1 MLETIFKQNKTNMI
15 VTISQQELIQ
25 KFTSNPSYLNNGAGY
40 LAIKFNTTK
49 EEIKTARTIA
59 RSLILDAGAGIY
71 IAPENVERTTE
82 ISNEKGTLKSTIN
95 SKFDPKNEEELAAL
109 HKIDLVKYK
118 ISNYWSKLKPNG
130 DFNSSVL
137 AVLRKVEDMTGKD
150 IITTLDKYT
159 SKYQPLNK
167 KDLILNHSFD
177 APTCAFIDITD
188 FHLDKLDIHNNTIEY
203 KLDQYN
209 KLLDTL
215 LFKAYQSNHLEEIAF
230 VIGSD
235 MLHTDNIFNQ
245 TTKGTQQ
252 EVIMKWNDSFDMAF
266 DIYVQ
271 SINKLK
277 QFCEKLNVILV
288 SGNHGRTKEY
298 YLAFALKKYFENEPN
313 IKFDIST
320 DPRKVFMY
328 GNTFIGLHH
337 GNTKI
342 ENLPIVFAKEFA
354 PQWGVAKYHEIKV
367 GDKHHFMEKDYHG
380 VRIKQLPACSNADSW
395 HNDNNFVNSVQ
406 SAICSIYDKV
416 KGRCMDIEERI

>member
-1 MLETIFKQNKTNMI
+1 MI
-15 VTISQQELIQ
+15 TKTISQEELIE
-25 KFTSNPSYLNNGAGY
+25 KFTSNPSYLKNGAGY
-40 LAIKFNTTK
+40 LAGKFDTTK
-49 EEIKTARTIA
+49 EEIKLARDKA
-59 RSLILDAGAGIY
+59 RALILDAGAGIVNL
-71 IAPENVERTTE
+71 IENAERT
-82 ISNEKGTLKSTIN
+82 IKVNNDKGTIESTIT
-95 SKFDPKNEEELAAL
+95 SKFDPRSDIELAEL
-109 HKIDLVKYK
+109 HKIDLKKYK
-118 ISNYWSKLKPNG
+118 IANYWSKLKPNG

-137 AVLRKVEDMTGKD
+137 AVLKKVEDITGQD
-150 IITTLDKYT
+150 IIATLDKYN
-159 SKYQPLNK
+159 SKYKPLTK
-167 KDLILNHSFD
+167 QELLLNNSFGK
-177 APTCAFIDITD
+177 PTCAFIDITD

-203 KLDQYN
+203 KLDQYH
-209 KLLDTL
+209 KLLDGL
-215 LFKAYQSNHLEEIAF
+215 LYKAYQSNYLEEITF

-252 EVIMKWNDSFDMAF
+252 EVVIRWNDAFDMAF

-277 QFCEKLNVILV
+277 QFCEKLNIILV

-298 YLAFALKKYFENEPN
+298 YLAFALQKYFEKEPTVV
-313 IKFDIST
+313 FDIST
-320 DPRKVFMY
+320 VPRKVFSY

-395 HNDNNFVNSVQ
+395 HNDNNFINSVQ
-406 SAICSIYDKV
+406 SAICSIYDKE

>member
-1 MLETIFKQNKTNMI
+1 MTK
-15 VTISQQELIQ
+15 TISQEELIE
-25 KFTSNPSYLNNGAGY
+25 KFTSNPSYLKNGAGY
-40 LAIKFNTTK
+40 LAGKFDTTK
-49 EEIKTARTIA
+49 EEIKLARDKA
-59 RSLILDAGAGIY
+59 RALILDGGAGIVNL
-71 IAPENVERTTE
+71 IENAERT
-82 ISNEKGTLKSTIN
+82 IKVNNDKGTIESTIT
-95 SKFDPKNEEELAAL
+95 SKFDPRSDIELAEL
-109 HKIDLVKYK
+109 HKIDLKKYK
-118 ISNYWSKLKPNG
+118 IANYWSKLKPNG

-137 AVLRKVEDMTGKD
+137 AVLKKVEDITGQD
-150 IITTLDKYT
+150 IIDTLDKYN

-167 KDLILNHSFD
+167 KDLILNTSFGK
-177 APTCAFIDITD
+177 PTCAFIDITD

-203 KLDQYN
+203 KLDQYH
-209 KLLDTL
+209 KLLDGL
-215 LFKAYQSNHLEEIAF
+215 LYKAYQSNYLEEITF

-252 EVIMKWNDSFDMAF
+252 EVVIRWNDAFDMAF

-277 QFCEKLNVILV
+277 QFCEKLNIILV

-298 YLAFALKKYFENEPN
+298 YLAFALQKYFEKEPTVV
-313 IKFDIST
+313 FDIST
-320 DPRKVFMY
+320 VPRKVFSY

-395 HNDNNFVNSVQ
+395 HNDNNFINSVQ
-406 SAICSIYDKV
+406 SAICSIYDKE

>member
-1 MLETIFKQNKTNMI
+1 MI
-15 VTISQQELIQ
+15 KTISQHELIE
-25 KFTSNPSYLNNGAGY
+25 KFKSNPSYLKNGAGY
-40 LAIKFNTTK
+40 LAGKFDTTK
-49 EEIKTARTIA
+49 EEIKKARDAA
-59 RSLILDAGAGIY
+59 RQLMSNEVDVTTTLE
-71 IAPENVERTTE
+71 PNSERTTKVN
-82 ISNEKGTLKSTIN
+82 NEKGTLESTIV
-95 SKFDPKNEEELAAL
+95 SKFDPRNDIELAEL
-109 HKIDLVKYK
+109 HKIDLKKYK
-118 ISNYWSKLKPNG
+118 IANYWSKLKPNG
-130 DFNSSVL
+130 DFNSSIL
-137 AVLRKVEDMTGKD
+137 AVLRKVEDITGKD
-150 IITTLDKYT
+150 IIDTLDKYD
-159 SKYQPLNK
+159 SKYQPLDK
-167 KDLILNHSFD
+167 KDLILNNSFGR
-177 APTCAFIDITD
+177 PTCAFIDITD
-188 FHLDKLDIHNNTIEY
+188 FHLDKLDIYDNTIEY

-209 KLLDTL
+209 KLLDGL
-215 LFKAYQSNHLEEIAF
+215 LYKAYMSNYLEEITF

-252 EVIMKWNDSFDMAF
+252 EVVMRWNDAFDMAF

-277 QFCEKLNVILV
+277 QFCEKLNIILV

-298 YLAFALKKYFENEPN
+298 YLAFALQKYFEKEETVV
-313 IKFDIST
+313 FDIST
-320 DPRKVFMY
+320 APRKVFSY

-354 PQWGVAKYHEIKV
+354 PEWGVAKYHEIKV

-406 SAICSIYDKV
+406 SAICSIYDKE

>member
-1 MLETIFKQNKTNMI
+1 MTK
-15 VTISQQELIQ
+15 TISQKELIE
-25 KFTSNPSYLNNGAGY
+25 KFTSNPSYLKNGAGY
-40 LAIKFNTTK
+40 LAGKFDTTK
-49 EEIKTARTIA
+49 EEIKLARDKA
-59 RSLILDAGAGIY
+59 RVLILDAGAGIVNL
-71 IAPENVERTTE
+71 IENAERTTKV
-82 ISNEKGTLKSTIN
+82 NNDKGTIESTIT
-95 SKFDPKNEEELAAL
+95 SKFEPRNDIELAEL
-109 HKIDLVKYK
+109 HKIDLKKYK
-118 ISNYWSKLKPNG
+118 IANYWSKLKPNG
-130 DFNSSVL
+130 DFNSSIL
-137 AVLRKVEDMTGKD
+137 AVLRKIEDITGQD
-150 IITTLDKYT
+150 IIDTLDKYT
-159 SKYQPLNK
+159 SSYKPLNK
-167 KDLILNHSFD
+167 KDLIINNSFGKK
-177 APTCAFIDITD
+177 TCAFIDITD

-203 KLDQYN
+203 KLDQYH
-209 KLLDTL
+209 KLLDGL
-215 LFKAYQSNHLEEIAF
+215 LYKAYQSNYLEEITF

-277 QFCEKLNVILV
+277 QFCEKLNIILV

-298 YLAFALKKYFENEPN
+298 YLAFALKKYFENEITIN
-313 IKFDIST
+313 FDIST

-354 PQWGVAKYHEIKV
+354 PQWGIAKYHEIKV

-395 HNDNNFVNSVQ
+395 HNDNNFINSVQ
-406 SAICSIYDKV
+406 SAICSIYDRE

>member
-1 MLETIFKQNKTNMI
+1 MTK
-15 VTISQQELIQ
+15 TISQEELIE
-25 KFTSNPSYLNNGAGY
+25 KFTSNPSYLKNGAGY
-40 LAIKFNTTK
+40 LAGKFDTTK
-49 EEIKTARTIA
+49 EEIKLARDKA
-59 RSLILDAGAGIY
+59 KALILDAGAGIVNL
-71 IAPENVERTTE
+71 IENAERT
-82 ISNEKGTLKSTIN
+82 IKVNNDKGTIESTIT
-95 SKFDPKNEEELAAL
+95 SKFDPRSDIELAEL
-109 HKIDLVKYK
+109 HKIDLKKYK
-118 ISNYWSKLKPNG
+118 IANYWSKLKPNG

-137 AVLRKVEDMTGKD
+137 AVLKKVEDITGQD
-150 IITTLDKYT
+150 IIATLDKYN
-159 SKYQPLNK
+159 SKYKPLTK
-167 KDLILNHSFD
+167 QELLLNNSFGK
-177 APTCAFIDITD
+177 PTCAFIDITD

-203 KLDQYN
+203 KLDQYH
-209 KLLDTL
+209 KLLDGL
-215 LFKAYQSNHLEEIAF
+215 LYKAYQSNYLEEITF

-252 EVIMKWNDSFDMAF
+252 EVVIRWNDAFDMAF

-277 QFCEKLNVILV
+277 QFCEKLNIILV

-298 YLAFALKKYFENEPN
+298 YLAFALQKYFENETSVV
-313 IKFDIST
+313 FDIST
-320 DPRKVFMY
+320 VPRKVFSY

-395 HNDNNFVNSVQ
+395 HNDNNFINSVQ
-406 SAICSIYDKV
+406 SAICSIYDKE

>member
-1 MLETIFKQNKTNMI
+1 MTK
-15 VTISQQELIQ
+15 TISQEELIE
-25 KFTSNPSYLNNGAGY
+25 KFTSNPSYLKNGAGY
-40 LAIKFNTTK
+40 LAGKFDTTK
-49 EEIKTARTIA
+49 EEIKLARDKA
-59 RSLILDAGAGIY
+59 RALILDTGAGIVNL
-71 IAPENVERTTE
+71 IENAERT
-82 ISNEKGTLKSTIN
+82 IKVNNDKGTIESTIT
-95 SKFDPKNEEELAAL
+95 SKFDPRSDIELAEL
-109 HKIDLVKYK
+109 HKIDLKKYK
-118 ISNYWSKLKPNG
+118 IANYWSKLKPNG

-137 AVLRKVEDMTGKD
+137 AVLKKVEDITGQD
-150 IITTLDKYT
+150 IIDTLDKYN

-167 KDLILNHSFD
+167 KDLILNTSFGK
-177 APTCAFIDITD
+177 PTCAFIDITD

-203 KLDQYN
+203 KLDQYH
-209 KLLDTL
+209 KLLDGL
-215 LFKAYQSNHLEEIAF
+215 LYKAYQSNYLEEITF

-252 EVIMKWNDSFDMAF
+252 EVVIRWNDAFDMAF

-277 QFCEKLNVILV
+277 QFCEKLNIILV

-298 YLAFALKKYFENEPN
+298 YLAFALQKYFEKEPTVV
-313 IKFDIST
+313 FDIST
-320 DPRKVFMY
+320 VPRKVFSY

-395 HNDNNFVNSVQ
+395 HNDNNFINSVQ
-406 SAICSIYDKV
+406 SAICSIYDKE

>member
-1 MLETIFKQNKTNMI
+1 MTK
-15 VTISQQELIQ
+15 TISQEELIE
-25 KFTSNPSYLNNGAGY
+25 KFTSNPSYLKNGAGY
-40 LAIKFNTTK
+40 LAGKFDTTK
-49 EEIKTARTIA
+49 EEIKLARDKA
-59 RSLILDAGAGIY
+59 RALILDAGAGI
-71 IAPENVERTTE
+71 INLIENAER
-82 ISNEKGTLKSTIN
+82 SKKVNNENGNIESIVI
-95 SKFDPKNEEELAAL
+95 SKFEPRNDIELAEL
-109 HKIDLVKYK
+109 HKIDLKKYK
-118 ISNYWSKLKPNG
+118 IANYWSKLKPNG
-130 DFNSSVL
+130 NFNSSIL
-137 AVLRKVEDMTGKD
+137 AVLRKIEDITGQD
-150 IITTLDKYT
+150 IIDTLDKYT

-167 KDLILNHSFD
+167 KDLILNTSFGK
-177 APTCAFIDITD
+177 PTCAFIDITD

-203 KLDQYN
+203 KLDQYH
-209 KLLDTL
+209 KLLDGL
-215 LFKAYQSNHLEEIAF
+215 LYKAYQSNYLEEITF

-252 EVIMKWNDSFDMAF
+252 EVVIRWNDAFDMAF

-277 QFCEKLNVILV
+277 QFCEKLNIILV

-298 YLAFALKKYFENEPN
+298 YLAFALQKYFEKEPTVV
-313 IKFDIST
+313 FDIST
-320 DPRKVFMY
+320 VPRKVFSY

-395 HNDNNFVNSVQ
+395 HNDNNFINSVQ
-406 SAICSIYDKV
+406 SAICSIYDKE